1 MNIINK
7 IIKKYV
13 DENQDKEVA
22 DLKKELKLLKTKI
35 WESNII
41 NNLNK
46 DRAYEILNIAQLN
59 NNKKVYLF
67 AYAMINDLEQQIK
80 ERDALVEFKDIM

>member
-13 DENQDKEVA
+13 DEKQDKENN
-22 DLKKELKLLKTKI
+22 ELKEQVKFLKTKI

>member
-7 IIKKYV
+7 IIKKNE
-13 DENQDKEVA
+13 DEKQDKEVA
-22 DLKKELKLLKTKI
+22 DLKKEVKLLKTKI

-59 NNKKVYLF
+59 NNRKVYLF

-80 ERDALVEFKDIM
+80 ERDALVEFNDIM

>member
-1 MNIINK
+1 MRAF
-7 IIKKYV
+7 KKYV
-13 DENQDKEVA
+13 DEKQDKEVA
-22 DLKKELKLLKTKI
+22 DLKKEVKLLKTKI

-80 ERDALVEFKDIM
+80 ERDALVEFNDIM

>member
-13 DENQDKEVA
+13 DEKQDKEVA

>member
-13 DENQDKEVA
+13 DEKQDKEVA

-67 AYAMINDLEQQIK
+67 AYAIINDLEKQIK

>member
-1 MNIINK
+1 MNIINNL
-7 IIKKYV
+7 IKKYV
-13 DENQDKEVA
+13 DEKQDKEVA

-59 NNKKVYLF
+59 DNKKVYLF

>member
-13 DENQDKEVA
+13 DKKQDKEVA

>member
-13 DENQDKEVA
+13 DEKQDKEVA

-67 AYAMINDLEQQIK
+67 AYEMINDLEQQIK

>member
-1 MNIINK
+1 MNIINNL
-7 IIKKYV
+7 IKKYV
-13 DENQDKEVA
+13 DQKQNKEIN
-22 DLKKELKLLKTKI
+22 ELKEQVKFLKTKI

-80 ERDALVEFKDIM
+80 ERDTLVEFKDIM